1 MESNYGSSESN
12 YGYGGYS
19 GRNYGGFSSESSYSS
34 ESRDSYRPISS
45 SFSSESSL
53 SSESRDTFRPTP
65 SFSSESALES
75 SPSSYSSESR
85 DISTPTYST
94 PSKPQ
99 NSKKYNSLDD
109 IDKLIERLESSMQ
122 SANLTSDRA
131 NQVLAQ
137 RKQKID
143 ELKKLVADARKS
155 EVEERMIKQLEQE
168 NSELDNAIDIL
179 NKGFH
184 R

>member
-19 GRNYGGFSSESSYSS
+19 GRNYGG
-34 ESRDSYRPISS
+34 
-45 SFSSESSL
+45 FSSESSL

-143 ELKKLVADARKS
+143 ELKKLVDDARKS

>member
-1 MESNYGSSESN
+1 MESNFGSSESN
-12 YGYGGYS
+12 YGYGGYTEK
-19 GRNYGGFSSESSYSS
+19 NYGGFSSESS
-34 ESRDSYRPISS
+34 
-45 SFSSESSL
+45 F
-53 SSESRDTFRPTP
+53 SSESRDTYRPSP

-75 SPSSYSSESR
+75 SPAFYSSESR
-85 DISTPTYST
+85 DISTPTYGT
-94 PSKPQ
+94 PSTTQ

-109 IDKLIERLESSMQ
+109 IDKLIERLESPKQ

-143 ELKKLVADARKS
+143 ELKKLVADARKA
-155 EVEERMIKQLEQE
+155 ETVERMIKKLEQE
-168 NSELDNAIDIL
+168 NSELDNAIDSL
-179 NKGFH
+179 KKGYH

>member
-1 MESNYGSSESN
+1 
-12 YGYGGYS
+12 
-19 GRNYGGFSSESSYSS
+19 
-34 ESRDSYRPISS
+34 
-45 SFSSESSL
+45 
-53 SSESRDTFRPTP
+53 
-65 SFSSESALES
+65 
-75 SPSSYSSESR
+75 
-85 DISTPTYST
+85 
-94 PSKPQ
+94 
-99 NSKKYNSLDD
+99 
-109 IDKLIERLESSMQ
+109 MQ

-143 ELKKLVADARKS
+143 ELKKLVADARKA